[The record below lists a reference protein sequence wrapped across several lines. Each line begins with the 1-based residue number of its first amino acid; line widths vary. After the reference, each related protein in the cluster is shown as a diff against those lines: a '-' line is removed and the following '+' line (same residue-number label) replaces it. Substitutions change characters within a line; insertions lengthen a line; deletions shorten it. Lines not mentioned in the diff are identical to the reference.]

1 LTVTAFGRIGIV
13 TNPGKDVDLR
23 VTRALA
29 AHLRERG
36 ITVTEQLLDRADF
49 AEEEMAG
56 ELRRMREAVDL
67 IIVLGGDGT
76 LLGTARRTAGL
87 GAPIFGVNLGRLGFL
102 TEAEEPEM
110 YPALEEILAGRYF
123 IDERLMLR
131 VALLRDGLVESE
143 RLALN
148 EAVVGKG
155 PFARM
160 IEVEVYIDGQHFATY
175 PSDGLIAATPTG
187 STAYS
192 LSAGGP
198 VVHPNLD
205 VLVLTPICPHTLYS
219 RAVAVSARSEVRIFV
234 VGQHEQT
241 MLTIDGQEG
250 ERLAPGDEIVVGAAG
265 VTTKLVR
272 RLGWSFYDVLRR
284 KFHEAGLRGE
294 NG

>member
-1 LTVTAFGRIGIV
+1 VIGQMRHIGIV
-13 TNPGKDVDLR
+13 TNPAKDPGFV
-23 VTRALA
+23 VTKQLSAYLQQ
-29 AHLRERG
+29 RG
-36 ITVTEQLLDRADF
+36 LTVSEQVLDRTGGSEATV
-49 AEEEMAG
+49 AEG
-56 ELRRMREAVDL
+56 IRRLRDAVDL
-67 IIVLGGDGT
+67 IVVLGGDGT
-76 LLGTARRTAGL
+76 LLGTARRVAGR

-102 TEAEEPEM
+102 TEAEQHEM
-110 YPALEEILAGRYF
+110 YPALDDVLAGRYF
-123 IDERLMLR
+123 IDERVMLD
-131 VALLRDGLVESE
+131 VALRRAGKVESE
-143 RLALN
+143 RLAVN

-160 IEVEVYIDGQHFATY
+160 IEVEVYVDGQHFATY
-175 PSDGLIAATPTG
+175 PSDGLIVATPTG

-205 VLVLTPICPHTLYS
+205 VLVVTPICPHTLYA
-219 RAVAVSARSEVRIFV
+219 RAVAVSARSEIRILV

-241 MLTIDGQEG
+241 MLTVDGQEG
-250 ERLAPGDEIVVGAAG
+250 EQLRPGDEILVRAAA

-294 NG
+294 N